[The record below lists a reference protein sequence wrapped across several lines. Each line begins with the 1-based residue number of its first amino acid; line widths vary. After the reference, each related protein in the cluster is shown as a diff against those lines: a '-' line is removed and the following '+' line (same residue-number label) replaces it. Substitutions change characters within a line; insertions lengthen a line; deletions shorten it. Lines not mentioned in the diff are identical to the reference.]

1 MAEPAHPRGAQGLGD
16 GFGGQ
21 RAAGLRFPPMKS
33 WPGLLRVLGGLELLG
48 GGAAFTCIC
57 ADIQQDYRGELL
69 LGGVPGGGSGGP
81 LTPFVLGGVALGWLL
96 TAALLGLG
104 ATPHYHR
111 VLLEAPWWPPT
122 ESGLNGLLFLLSL
135 GAAGGYVH
143 TVSLGGLCYSPPL
156 AGDPLLAVF
165 CRPAGGRAAALV
177 FLFLTALLY
186 LAGSLVAIKMW
197 RDEVGR
203 RRPEAPPPP
212 VQTKRVTFED
222 EVGPPGRPL
231 GGDTATEG
239 GERPGVLT
247 HSNPPV
253 LVLRPCAVPD
263 YVVKYP
269 AIRSGRQR
277 EGYRAVFCDQ
287 HAEYRELLGEVRE
300 ARRRL
305 GEMEAAARHAL
316 RMTGDSGVAR
326 VWHEVLRKK
335 RDSAFLE
342 KQRRCRYLQE
352 KLKHIKRQIQDY
364 DCGGAVYF

>member
-1 MAEPAHPRGAQGLGD
+1 
-16 GFGGQ
+16 
-21 RAAGLRFPPMKS
+21 
-33 WPGLLRVLGGLELLG
+33 
-48 GGAAFTCIC
+48 
-57 ADIQQDYRGELL
+57 
-69 LGGVPGGGSGGP
+69 
-81 LTPFVLGGVALGWLL
+81 
-96 TAALLGLG
+96 
-104 ATPHYHR
+104 
-111 VLLEAPWWPPT
+111 
-122 ESGLNGLLFLLSL
+122 
-135 GAAGGYVH
+135 
-143 TVSLGGLCYSPPL
+143 
-156 AGDPLLAVF
+156 
-165 CRPAGGRAAALV
+165 
-177 FLFLTALLY
+177 
-186 LAGSLVAIKMW
+186 MW

>member
-21 RAAGLRFPPMKS
+21 RAAGLRFAPIKS

-48 GGAAFTCIC
+48 GGAAFTCVC

-69 LGGVPGGGSGGP
+69 LGGVPGGGYGGP

-104 ATPHYHR
+104 VTPHYHR

-197 RDEVGR
+197 RHEVGR
-203 RRPEAPPPP
+203 RRREAPVSPLVTRSFFFGGGQPTVGSSPPPP
-212 VQTKRVTFED
+212 PSPIPLCVSKPPPIRTKRVTFED

-239 GERPGVLT
+239 GEKPGVLT
-247 HSNPPV
+247 CSNPPV
-253 LVLRPCAVPD
+253 LVPRPCAVPD
-263 YVVKYP
+263 YVV
-269 AIRSGRQR
+269 
-277 EGYRAVFCDQ
+277 
-287 HAEYRELLGEVRE
+287 
-300 ARRRL
+300 
-305 GEMEAAARHAL
+305 
-316 RMTGDSGVAR
+316 
-326 VWHEVLRKK
+326 
-335 RDSAFLE
+335 
-342 KQRRCRYLQE
+342 
-352 KLKHIKRQIQDY
+352 
-364 DCGGAVYF
+364 